1 MQLTRNLH
9 HPFGGGSA
17 RPGFARRGAGL
28 PPLSLL
34 ISAGLVAL
42 AMALPLAY
50 LVIRSAGA
58 SSEAWELLFRLRTA
72 QILGRSA
79 LLVAVVTG
87 ASIALAVPLAWLTAR
102 TDLPFRRLWAV
113 LTALPLVVPS
123 YVGAFLAVSAL
134 GPKGL
139 LQQLLAPIGV
149 DRLPEIYGL
158 PGAAITLTLLSYPYI
173 LLTVRAGL
181 RNMDPSLD
189 ESARMLG
196 HGPWSAG
203 LRLTLPQLRP
213 SIAAGSLLVALYT
226 LSDFGA
232 VSIMRYETFTWAIY
246 QQYQSSFDRSIAAV
260 LSLVLVLLAAVILMS
275 GGFAR
280 TRGRYSRP
288 GSGSPRPF
296 KLVRLGRWRWP
307 ALGFCGAVT
316 IAALGLP
323 TAVLAYWL
331 VKGVAAGEP
340 LLLLWSATRNSLL
353 LSALAALAA
362 TALSVPVA
370 TLVVR
375 HPGILGRLVERTSY
389 IGYALPGIVVA
400 LALVFFGVRLARPVY
415 QTYWLLIFAYVVLF
429 LPAALGAVRSSL
441 LQVNPKIEEAARCL
455 GHGRWRVMFRVTAPM
470 MRPGLLMGAALVF
483 LVTMKELPATLIL
496 SPLGGP
502 LEFKTLSTA
511 IWSASEEAF
520 FARAAA
526 PALML
531 ILVASVPMA
540 FLIAR
545 DRSQR

>member
-1 MQLTRNLH
+1 M
-9 HPFGGGSA
+9 
-17 RPGFARRGAGL
+17 
-28 PPLSLL
+28 
-34 ISAGLVAL
+34 
-42 AMALPLAY
+42 
-50 LVIRSAGA
+50 
-58 SSEAWELLFRLRTA
+58 
-72 QILGRSA
+72 
-79 LLVAVVTG
+79 
-87 ASIALAVPLAWLTAR
+87 
-102 TDLPFRRLWAV
+102 
-113 LTALPLVVPS
+113 PLVVPS

-189 ESARMLG
+189 EAARTLG
-196 HGPWSAG
+196 HGPWSAV

-246 QQYQSSFDRSIAAV
+246 QQYQSSFDRNIAAL
-260 LSLVLVLLAAVILMS
+260 LSLVLVLLAAVILIS

-280 TRGRYSRP
+280 TRGRYSSP
-288 GSGSPRPF
+288 GSGSPRPL
-296 KLVRLGRWRWP
+296 KLVSLGRWRWP
-307 ALGFCGAVT
+307 AVGLCSAVT

-340 LLLLWSATRNSLL
+340 LLLLWSATKNSLL
-353 LSALAALAA
+353 LSVIAALAA

-375 HPGILGRLVERTSY
+375 YPGVLGRLIERTSY
-389 IGYALPGIVVA
+389 MGYALPGIVVA
-400 LALVFFGVRLARPVY
+400 LALVFFGVRFARPVY

-429 LPAALGAVRSSL
+429 LPAALGAVRASL
-441 LQVNPKIEEAARCL
+441 LQVNPRVEEAARCL
-455 GHGRWRVMFRVTAPM
+455 GSGWWRVMLSVTAPL

-496 SPLGGP
+496 GPLG
-502 LEFKTLSTA
+502 FKTLSTA

-520 FARAAA
+520 FAQAAA

>member
-9 HPFGGGSA
+9 HPFGDA
-17 RPGFARRGAGL
+17 FARSGFVRRGGRL

-34 ISAGLVAL
+34 APAGLVAL
-42 AMALPLAY
+42 AMAMPLAY

-58 SSEAWELLFRLRTA
+58 SSEAWELLFRPRTA

-79 LLVAVVTG
+79 LLVVVVTG
-87 ASIALAVPLAWLTAR
+87 ASVALAVPLAWLTTR

-113 LTALPLVVPS
+113 LTSLPLVVPS

-134 GPKGL
+134 GPRGL
-139 LQQLLAPIGV
+139 LQQLLAPMGV
-149 DRLPEIYGL
+149 DRLPDLYGL

-189 ESARMLG
+189 ESARLLG
-196 HGPWSAG
+196 HGPWSAAF
-203 LRLTLPQLRP
+203 RLTLPQLRP

-260 LSLVLVLLAAVILMS
+260 LSLVLVMLAALILIS

-280 TRGRYSRP
+280 PRGRYSRQ
-288 GSGSPRPF
+288 GSGSPRPL
-296 KLVRLGRWRWP
+296 KVVRLGKWRWP
-307 ALGFCGAVT
+307 ALGLCSVVT

-323 TAVLAYWL
+323 TAVLGYWL

-340 LLLLWSATRNSLL
+340 LLLLWSATKNSLL
-353 LSALAALAA
+353 VSVLAALAA
-362 TALSVPVA
+362 TAFSVPVA

-375 HPGILGRLVERTSY
+375 YPGVLARLVERVSY
-389 IGYALPGIVVA
+389 LGYALPGIVVA
-400 LALVFFGVRLARPVY
+400 LALVFFGVRLVRPVY
-415 QTYWLLIFAYVVLF
+415 QTHWLLIFAYVVLF
-429 LPAALGAVRSSL
+429 LPAALGAVRASL
-441 LQVNPKIEEAARCL
+441 LQVNPRVEEAARCL
-455 GHGRWRVMFRVTAPM
+455 GIGRWRVMLSVTAPM

-496 SPLGGP
+496 GPLG
-502 LEFKTLSTA
+502 FKTLSTA

-520 FARAAA
+520 FAQAAA

-531 ILVASVPMA
+531 ILVASIPMA

-545 DRSQR
+545 DRGQP

>member
-1 MQLTRNLH
+1 MQLTRNP
-9 HPFGGGSA
+9 PFGDALA
-17 RPGFARRGAGL
+17 RPGFVRRGGAL

-34 ISAGLVAL
+34 IPAGLVAL
-42 AMALPLAY
+42 AMALPLVY

-87 ASIALAVPLAWLTAR
+87 ASVALAVPLAWLTAR
-102 TDLPFRRLWAV
+102 TDLPFPRLWAV

-134 GPKGL
+134 GPRGQ
-139 LQQLLAPIGV
+139 LQQALAPMGV

-158 PGAAITLTLLSYPYI
+158 PGAAITLTLLSYPYV

-196 HGPWSAG
+196 HGPWSAAF
-203 LRLTLPQLRP
+203 RLTLPQLRP

-260 LSLVLVLLAAVILMS
+260 LSLVLVLLAAVILIS

-288 GSGSPRPF
+288 GSGSPRPL
-296 KLVRLGRWRWP
+296 KPVRLGRWRWP
-307 ALGFCGAVT
+307 ALGFCTAVT

-323 TAVLAYWL
+323 TAVLGYWL
-331 VKGVAAGEP
+331 AKGVAAGEP
-340 LLLLWSATRNSLL
+340 LLLLWSATKNSLL
-353 LSALAALAA
+353 VSVLAALAA

-375 HPGILGRLVERTSY
+375 YPGVLGRLVERASY

-400 LALVFFGVRLARPVY
+400 LALVFFGVRLARPIY
-415 QTYWLLIFAYVVLF
+415 QTYWLLIFAYVILF

-441 LQVNPKIEEAARCL
+441 LQVNPRVEEAARCL
-455 GHGRWRVMFRVTAPM
+455 GRGRWRVMLSVTAPM

-545 DRSQR
+545 DRGQP

>member
-1 MQLTRNLH
+1 MQLTRNPPL
-9 HPFGGGSA
+9 GDALA
-17 RPGFARRGAGL
+17 RPGFLRRGGPL

-34 ISAGLVAL
+34 IPAGLVAL
-42 AMALPLAY
+42 ALALPLVY

-87 ASIALAVPLAWLTAR
+87 ASVALAVPLAWLTAR

-134 GPKGL
+134 GPKGQ
-139 LQQLLAPIGV
+139 LQQVLAPMGV

-158 PGAAITLTLLSYPYI
+158 PGAAITLTLLSYPYV

-196 HGPWSAG
+196 HGPWSAAF
-203 LRLTLPQLRP
+203 RLTLPQLRP

-260 LSLVLVLLAAVILMS
+260 LSLVLVLLAAVILIS

-288 GSGSPRPF
+288 GSGSPRPL
-296 KLVRLGRWRWP
+296 KPVRLGRWRWP
-307 ALGFCGAVT
+307 ALGFCTAVT

-331 VKGVAAGEP
+331 AKGVAAGEP
-340 LLLLWSATRNSLL
+340 LLLLWSATKNSLL
-353 LSALAALAA
+353 VSVLAALAA
-362 TALSVPVA
+362 TSLSVPVA

-375 HPGILGRLVERTSY
+375 YPGVLGRLVERVSY

-441 LQVNPKIEEAARCL
+441 LQVNPRVEEAARCL
-455 GHGRWRVMFRVTAPM
+455 GRGRWRVMLSVTAPM

-531 ILVASVPMA
+531 ILAASVPMA

-545 DRSQR
+545 DRGQQ